1 MLIRF
6 DVGDVIVIDRHAE
19 DDEYIMFPNKMGSEK
34 PEWFPPIGTITEVV
48 KTLECNYLLV
58 KFPVQEDRVWKPQA
72 TEEIV
77 TTEAMCREG
86 LFRMATK
93 GEKFL
98 YTINNRKIVIP
109 KLEEDNE
116 SLEL

>member
-6 DVGDVIVIDRHAE
+6 DVGDIIVIDEHTE
-19 DDEYIMFPNKMGSEK
+19 EDEYVMLPNEMGSRK
-34 PEWFPPIGTITEVV
+34 LKWFPPIGTITEVV

-58 KFPVQEDRVWKPQA
+58 KFPIQTQLGYTWQTQT
-72 TEEIV
+72 TEEIETKEV
-77 TTEAMCREG
+77 MCREG
-86 LFRMATK
+86 LFRKATK

-109 KLEEDNE
+109 KTEEE
-116 SLEL
+116 

>member
-6 DVGDVIVIDRHAE
+6 DVGDIIVIDEHTE
-19 DDEYIMFPNKMGSEK
+19 EDEYVMLPSEMGSRK

-58 KFPVQEDRVWKPQA
+58 KFPIHDTHYWNPSHA
-72 TEEIV
+72 TDEIT
-77 TTEAMCREG
+77 TTEVMCREG
-86 LFRMATK
+86 LFRKATK

-109 KLEEDNE
+109 KTEEE
-116 SLEL
+116 